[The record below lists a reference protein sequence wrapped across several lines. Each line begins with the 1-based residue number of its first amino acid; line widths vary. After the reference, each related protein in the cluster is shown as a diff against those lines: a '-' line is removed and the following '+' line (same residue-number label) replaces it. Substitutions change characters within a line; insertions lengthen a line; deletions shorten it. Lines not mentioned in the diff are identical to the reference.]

1 MTSTVGVHRIGNY
14 CHLAASGS
22 VEAATDAIS
31 EEWTGSPGKGLV
43 GFGLPPSD
51 RPRLRVAYYAHLLH
65 RAPRKD
71 ATTWRSSTSTSRS
84 CSSTGSTSSCA
95 CRKRTLS
102 GQPGQLLVI
111 SPPGLKSLRRR
122 DRRLAV
128 PAMLASTLPPVATA
142 APAATGMDPSKPSTS
157 RRDSGPAP

>member
-14 CHLAASGS
+14 CYLAASGS

-31 EEWTGSPGKGLV
+31 EEWTGAPGKGLV

-51 RPRLRVAYYAHLLH
+51 RPRLRVAYYAHLLR

-95 CRKRTLS
+95 
-102 GQPGQLLVI
+102 
-111 SPPGLKSLRRR
+111 
-122 DRRLAV
+122 DR
-128 PAMLASTLPPVATA
+128 
-142 APAATGMDPSKPSTS
+142 GS
-157 RRDSGPAP
+157 RRGDVCRGLMGSAAARERGAVLD